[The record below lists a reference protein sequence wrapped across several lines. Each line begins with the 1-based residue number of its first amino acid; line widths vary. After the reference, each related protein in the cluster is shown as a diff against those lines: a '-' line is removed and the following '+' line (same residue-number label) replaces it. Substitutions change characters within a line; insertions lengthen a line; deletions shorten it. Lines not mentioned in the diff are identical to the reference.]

1 MIDIIKKY
9 RKHNLI
15 KNTGLV
21 AVSLVLALW
30 INLFVSDSSLWQK
43 LQISVINSWE
53 NSTIWDIYLVKN
65 DTWDLSLKSSKDM
78 LKVKSISLSIAHNPT
93 SLKITEIKNTI
104 DWNLIKQ
111 ETDPWLVTL
120 VLNLKSPVD
129 IKSNENIFEIK
140 ASKSEVKIENI
151 NIINANFTDIKNE
164 VFLLS
169 SSGVE
174 Y

>member
-21 AVSLVLALW
+21 AVSLVLALG
-30 INLFVSDSSLWQK
+30 INLFVSNSSLGQK
-43 LQISVINSWE
+43 LQISVINSGE
-53 NSTIWDIYLVKN
+53 NSTIGDIYLVKN
-65 DTWDLSLKSSKDM
+65 DNGDLSLKASKDM

-104 DWNLIKQ
+104 HGNLIKQ
-111 ETDPWLVTL
+111 ETDPGLVTL